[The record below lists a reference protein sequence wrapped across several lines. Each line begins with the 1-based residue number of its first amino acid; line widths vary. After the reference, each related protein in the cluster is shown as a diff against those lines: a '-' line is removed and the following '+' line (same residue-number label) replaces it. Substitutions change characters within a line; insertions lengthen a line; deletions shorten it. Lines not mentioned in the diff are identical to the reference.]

1 MGDAIH
7 DISSGSP
14 ALLAGCAFG
23 LVALL
28 LGHILNSSTNR
39 TTWTL
44 AGTGVGA
51 RALTPHRQTA
61 PVAQAAIA
69 AQVHQ
74 PFNAHGHLAP
84 QISFHPD
91 LVDRLPQLFL
101 LAFGQIPDFGV
112 RSHTGCA
119 AYLKSAAAPDS
130 VNMSQ
135 SHPDMLLYGQV
146 DACYS
151 CHSITPKLVVLA
163 QHKPAILADCDAYA
177 KDQYKP
183 AISPGA
189 ACALDH
195 CR

>member
-7 DISSGSP
+7 YISAGST
-14 ALLAGCAFG
+14 AQLAGCAFG

-28 LGHILNSSTNR
+28 LVHILNSSTNR
-39 TTWTL
+39 TTWPL

-119 AYLKSAAAPDS
+119 AYLQSAAAPDS

-151 CHSITPKLVVLA
+151 CHSITRKMDVFRTLY
-163 QHKPAILADCDAYA
+163 PAVITH
-177 KDQYKP
+177 
-183 AISPGA
+183 SSF
-189 ACALDH
+189 
-195 CR
+195 